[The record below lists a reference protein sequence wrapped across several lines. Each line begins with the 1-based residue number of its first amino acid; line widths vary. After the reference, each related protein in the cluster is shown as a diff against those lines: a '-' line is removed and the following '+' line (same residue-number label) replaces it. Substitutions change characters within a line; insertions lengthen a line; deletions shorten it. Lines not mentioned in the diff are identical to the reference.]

1 MLSWPCAV
9 HIPLLESD
17 PMNELLIWIGTAL
30 AAFVSSTLSG
40 VVGFGGAMIFLPILI
55 AVYGVRASVPIL
67 TVSVLLGNASRVY
80 FNRRE
85 LDLKLVILFS
95 IGSLPAAIL
104 GSFVYV
110 ALPTFWIKK
119 GIGLFLLATVLFRH
133 IHRDFK
139 LKKPWIFTPLGA
151 VTGFLSA
158 LMGGV
163 GPVSSPFFLAYGL
176 TKEAFVGTEALCAVG
191 MHLVKSVT
199 YNRLNILDGKRLA
212 IGLGFGL
219 VMSLGSYVAKKVLE
233 NLSREKFLLL
243 VEILLVVVGAL
254 MIFFP

>member
-1 MLSWPCAV
+1 MTDVLVW
-9 HIPLLESD
+9 L
-17 PMNELLIWIGTAL
+17 GTACT
-30 AAFVSSTLSG
+30 AFIASTLSG
-40 VVGFGGAMIFLPILI
+40 IAGFGGAMVFLPVLA

-85 LDLKLVILFS
+85 LDLKLVLLFS
-95 IGSLPAAIL
+95 LGAIPFAIG

-110 ALPTFWIKK
+110 ALPVLWIKK
-119 GIGLFLLATVLFRH
+119 GIGIFLLASVLLRH
-133 IHRDFK
+133 IHRDFR
-139 LKKPWIFTPLGA
+139 LVNSWIFIPLGA

-191 MHLVKSVT
+191 MHLVKSIT
-199 YNRLNILDGKRLA
+199 YHRLHVLDTRGLA

-219 VMSLGSYVAKKVLE
+219 VMTAGSYVARKVLE
-233 NLSREKFLLL
+233 KLSREKFLIL
-243 VEILLVVVGAL
+243 VESLLTVIGFYMLVSR
-254 MIFFP
+254 